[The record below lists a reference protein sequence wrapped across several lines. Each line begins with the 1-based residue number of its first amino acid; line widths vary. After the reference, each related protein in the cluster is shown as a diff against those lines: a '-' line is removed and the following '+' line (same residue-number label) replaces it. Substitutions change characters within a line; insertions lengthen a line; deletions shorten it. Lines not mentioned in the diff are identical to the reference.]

1 MRIGIFGGSFD
12 PVHLG
17 HLELA
22 RCCQQ
27 QAELNEVWFV
37 PTARQPLKHSGP
49 SATAD
54 QRLAMLELAIA
65 DFPNWKV
72 SRAEIDRGGV
82 SYTVETLRHLHEVM
96 PEAELMFMMGADA
109 LHDLPSW
116 LDPGEI
122 CRLATPLVVARA
134 GEPEPDFDALLAICP
149 PDRVEH
155 IRALQVEMEAMPIS
169 SSELR
174 QRLAQGR
181 SIEGMLPNAV
191 LRYIRDKHLYSA
203 S

>member
-27 QAELNEVWFV
+27 QAELDEVWFV

-49 SATAD
+49 TASAD
-54 QRLAMLELAIA
+54 ERLAMLELAIA
-65 DFPNWKV
+65 NHPNWKV
-72 SRAEIDRGGV
+72 SRVEIDRGGV
-82 SYTVETLRHLHEVM
+82 SYTVDTLRHLHDAM

-116 LDPGEI
+116 YEPGEI
-122 CRLATPLVVARA
+122 CRVATPLVVARA
-134 GEPEPDFDALLAICP
+134 GEPEPDFDVLQAICS
-149 PDRVEH
+149 PDRVDQ
-155 IRALQVEMEAMPIS
+155 IRARQVEMHAMPIS
-169 SSELR
+169 SSQLR
-174 QRLAQGR
+174 QRLAEGE
-181 SIEGMLPNAV
+181 SIEGMLPDAV
-191 LRYIRDKHLYSA
+191 LRYVRDKHLYST
-203 S
+203 